1 MQKQR
6 SGDLSQKSE
15 LENNYKQPDRSSYR
29 YSFTDIL
36 YISLSTDLSDR
47 SHIANSPLL
56 SSLLQNFLDNFPSG
70 DVMVFVAR
78 TFLLFQMITVYPLL
92 GYLVRVQIMGQIF
105 GNHYP
110 R

>member
-1 MQKQR
+1 MIIWAAA
-6 SGDLSQKSE
+6 SSSE
-15 LENNYKQPDRSSYR
+15 DKPTFTSSV
-29 YSFTDIL
+29 
-36 YISLSTDLSDR
+36 
-47 SHIANSPLL
+47 
-56 SSLLQNFLDNFPSG
+56 LQNFLDNFPSS

-105 GNHYP
+105 GKHYP